1 MSNFTADLALA
12 QSMADAADAIS
23 LSRFM
28 ALDLTVETKPD
39 RSPVTDAD
47 RAVELALKAILAE
60 HRPADSI
67 IGEEF
72 GSTTGHSEPTDTAS
86 PTEGA
91 LPTGKR
97 EWIIDPIDGTANFM
111 RGVPVWA
118 SLIALAVDGKPVV
131 SVVSAPALGRR
142 WWATPEV
149 GAFTR
154 DVGGGVRGI
163 SVSKISEL
171 ENASFSYNNLQLWDS
186 EGYLDELMKL
196 SRQVWRTRA
205 YGDFLS
211 YMFLAEGSLEIVA
224 EHDLKVY
231 DIAALVPIVEQAGGQ
246 FSAFDA
252 PLTQA
257 SSSVLATNGK
267 LHKAVQTQLTR

>member
-1 MSNFTADLALA
+1 MSNLNADLALA
-12 QSMADAADAIS
+12 QTMADAADRIA
-23 LSRFM
+23 LERFM
-28 ALDLTVETKPD
+28 ALDLNVETKPD

-47 RAVELALKAILAE
+47 RAVELALGAILAE

-72 GSTTGHSEPTDTAS
+72 GTSFGTTGNSTDSADH
-86 PTEGA
+86 
-91 LPTGKR
+91 GKR

-118 SLIALAVDGKPVV
+118 SLIALAIDGKPVV

-142 WWATPEV
+142 WWAAPEV

-154 DVGGGVRGI
+154 DVSGEVRGI
-163 SVSKISEL
+163 HVSKIAEI

-211 YMFLAEGSLEIVA
+211 YMFLAEGALEIVA

-246 FSAFDA
+246 FSAFSGD
-252 PLTQA
+252 LTQA
-257 SSSVLATNGK
+257 SSSFLATNGK
-267 LHKAVQTQLTR
+267 LHDVVQSVLAR

>member
-12 QSMADAADAIS
+12 QALADAADQIS
-23 LSRFM
+23 LARFM
-28 ALDLTVETKPD
+28 ALDLNVETKPD

-60 HRPADSI
+60 HRPSDGI

-72 GSTTGHSEPTDTAS
+72 GTSQGET
-86 PTEGA
+86 
-91 LPTGKR
+91 KR
-97 EWIIDPIDGTANFM
+97 EWIIDPIDGTANYM

-118 SLIALAVDGKPVV
+118 TLIALAIDGKPVV

-142 WWATPEV
+142 WWAAPEV

-154 DVGGGVRGI
+154 DVSGEVRSI
-163 SVSKISEL
+163 RVSKISAL

-186 EGYLDELMKL
+186 EGYLEELMKL
-196 SRQVWRTRA
+196 SREVWRTRA

-211 YMFLAEGSLEIVA
+211 YMFWLRVRS
-224 EHDLKVY
+224 
-231 DIAALVPIVEQAGGQ
+231 
-246 FSAFDA
+246 
-252 PLTQA
+252 
-257 SSSVLATNGK
+257 
-267 LHKAVQTQLTR
+267 R